1 MLKRRV
7 VKANLCKKGFV
18 VDKVSKSVD
27 HIYLRYVT
35 PDNKKTTIFTKIS
48 HGKDGQELSKQL
60 EGEMAK
66 QIYLSKVDFV
76 KFAEC
81 SMSKETYF
89 EMIKDKI

>member
-7 VKANLCKKGFV
+7 VKENLCKKGFV
-18 VDKVSKSVD
+18 VDKESKSVD

-35 PDNKKTTIFTKIS
+35 PNQKKTTIFTKIS

-60 EGEMAK
+60 ESKMAR
-66 QIYLSKVDFV
+66 QIHLSRADFV

-81 SMSKETYF
+81 SISKETYF
-89 EMIKDKI
+89 EMVKDEI